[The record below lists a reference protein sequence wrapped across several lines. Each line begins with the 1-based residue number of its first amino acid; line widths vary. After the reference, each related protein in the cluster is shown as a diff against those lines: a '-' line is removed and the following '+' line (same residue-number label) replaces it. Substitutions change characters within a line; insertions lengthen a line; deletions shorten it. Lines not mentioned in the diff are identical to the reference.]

1 VQSREEKSYFMT
13 EHKRKFEWVE
23 KWEKMTSERARID
36 AKVHKTAIVYNTKNG
51 RVKEHYDG
59 TIEIINT
66 EENRGENMR
75 EKERIF
81 RIMTLLQTIWE
92 KHPDWRFNQ
101 LISNLQHMYSSQND
115 GFGQR
120 MMKEQGSL
128 GYEVKSSY
136 LDFFYLEDDK
146 WEEFLQN
153 VIDNKAKD
161 D

>member
-1 VQSREEKSYFMT
+1 
-13 EHKRKFEWVE
+13 
-23 KWEKMTSERARID
+23 
-36 AKVHKTAIVYNTKNG
+36 
-51 RVKEHYDG
+51 
-59 TIEIINT
+59 
-66 EENRGENMR
+66 
-75 EKERIF
+75 
-81 RIMTLLQTIWE
+81 
-92 KHPDWRFNQ
+92 
-101 LISNLQHMYSSQND
+101 MYSSQND

-153 VIDNKAKD
+153 LIDNKAKD